1 MALSTRMKV
10 LIVGNGGREHAL
22 AWKIRQSPLV
32 SDLYCAP
39 GNAGIAELADC
50 VPIDASNI
58 VEVADFAQT
67 IKADL
72 TVVGPELPMV
82 LGIGDEFVRRGLTI
96 FCPSR
101 GAAEIEG
108 SKAFA
113 REFMTRRKIPSPRY
127 EVCSSIEE
135 AHDFVK
141 RAPFGFPFVVK
152 ADGLASGKGTLIAK
166 DAARAKEAVDAMLAE
181 KKFGSAGA
189 KLVMEEFLEGDEV
202 SFLVFSDGSRVV
214 PMASVQDHKRAL
226 DGDKG
231 ANTGGMGTVSP
242 TTNISMD
249 GHKRIMQ
256 EIIVPTIAGLAEE
269 GRRFQGVLF
278 AGLMITDAGPKVL
291 EFNARFGDP
300 ETQVIMARMRS
311 DVVPILQQCATGT
324 LGETRV
330 EWAKEPA
337 VCVVLASKGYPDEP
351 ETGKVVTGLD
361 AIKEWS
367 DVVVYHAATKREDGA
382 VKTVGGRVLGV
393 TALGANLDS
402 AIARAYEAIEKI
414 QFDGMFYRKDIGAR
428 ALARLHS
435 AKA

>member
-1 MALSTRMKV
+1 MKL

-32 SDLYCAP
+32 SELYCAP
-39 GNAGIAELADC
+39 GNAGIAEIADC
-50 VPIDASNI
+50 VPIDSSNI

-82 LGIGDEFVRRGLTI
+82 LGIGDEFVRRGLPI

-113 REFMTRRKIPSPRY
+113 REFMTRRSIPSPRY
-127 EVCSSIEE
+127 EVCATLEE

-141 RAPFGFPFVVK
+141 RKPFGFPFVVK
-152 ADGLASGKGTLIAK
+152 ADGLAQGKGTVVAQ
-166 DAARAKEAVDAMLAE
+166 DAAEAKSAVDEMMAD

-189 KLVMEEFLEGDEV
+189 KLVMEEFLEGEEA
-202 SFLVFSDGSRVV
+202 SFLVLSDGSRVV
-214 PMASVQDHKRAL
+214 ALASVQDHKRAL
-226 DGDKG
+226 DGDLG
-231 ANTGGMGTVSP
+231 PNTGGMGTVSP
-242 TTNISMD
+242 TTNISLE

-256 EIIVPTIAGLAEE
+256 EIVLPTIAGMAEE

-278 AGLMITDAGPKVL
+278 AGLMITEAGPKVL

-311 DVVPILQQCATGT
+311 DLVPILQQCASGT
-324 LGETRV
+324 LGDARI

-337 VCVVLASKGYPDEP
+337 VCVVLASRGYPDTP
-351 ETGKVVTGLD
+351 ETGKVISGLD
-361 AIKEWS
+361 ALKNWN
-367 DVVVYHAATKREDGA
+367 DVVVYHAATRHEDGA

-402 AIARAYEAIEKI
+402 AVARAYEAISRVS
-414 QFDGMFYRKDIGAR
+414 FDGMLYRKDIGAR
-428 ALARLHS
+428 ALAHLHRS
-435 AKA
+435 KPA

>member
-1 MALSTRMKV
+1 MS
-10 LIVGNGGREHAL
+10 E
-22 AWKIRQSPLV
+22 
-32 SDLYCAP
+32 LYCAP

-50 VPIDASNI
+50 VPIDSSNI

-67 IKADL
+67 IHADL

-82 LGIGDEFVRRGLTI
+82 LGIGDEFVRRGLPI

-127 EVCSSIEE
+127 EVCSTLDE

-141 RAPFGFPFVVK
+141 RQPFGFPCVVK
-152 ADGLASGKGTLIAK
+152 ADGLAAGKGTMVVEDAA
-166 DAARAKEAVDAMLAE
+166 AARAAVDEMMAD

-189 KLVMEEFLEGDEV
+189 KLVMEEFLEGEEV
-202 SFLVFSDGSRVV
+202 SFLVLSDGSRVV
-214 PMASVQDHKRAL
+214 PLASVQDHKRAL
-226 DGDKG
+226 DGDLG
-231 ANTGGMGTVSP
+231 PNTGGMGDRLP
-242 TTNISMD
+242 HHQHQPRRPQAD
-249 GHKRIMQ
+249 H
-256 EIIVPTIAGLAEE
+256 
-269 GRRFQGVLF
+269 GRDRAADDRRPGRGGTQFQGVLF
-278 AGLMITDAGPKVL
+278 AGLMITESGPKVL

-311 DVVPILQQCATGT
+311 DIVPILQQCASGT
-324 LGETRV
+324 LGDTRI

-337 VCVVLASKGYPDEP
+337 VCVVLASRGYPDEP
-351 ETGKVVTGLD
+351 ETGKPISGLD
-361 AIKEWS
+361 ALKDWQ

-393 TALGANLDS
+393 TALGANLEL
-402 AIARAYEAIEKI
+402 AIARAYEAIERVS
-414 QFDGMFYRKDIGAR
+414 FEGMVYRKDIGAR
-428 ALARLHS
+428 ALAHLHRS
-435 AKA
+435 KPA

>member
-1 MALSTRMKV
+1 MRI

-32 SDLYCAP
+32 TELYCAP
-39 GNAGIAELADC
+39 GNAGIAEIADC
-50 VPIDASNI
+50 VPIDSSSI

-67 IKADL
+67 IRADL

-82 LGIGDEFVRRGLTI
+82 LGIGDEFVRRGLRI

-113 REFMTRRKIPSPRY
+113 REFMSRHAIPSPRY
-127 EVCSSIEE
+127 EVCSTLDE
-135 AHDFVK
+135 AAAFVK

-152 ADGLASGKGTLIAK
+152 ADGLASGKGTMVVAE
-166 DAARAKEAVDAMLAE
+166 AAEARAAVAQIMAE
-181 KKFGSAGA
+181 KRFGSAGA
-189 KLVMEEFLEGDEV
+189 KVVMEEFLQGEEV
-202 SFLVFSDGSRVV
+202 SFLVFSDGARVV

-231 ANTGGMGTVSP
+231 PNTGGMGTVSP
-242 TTNISMD
+242 TTSISLE

-256 EIIVPTIAGLAEE
+256 DVILPAVAGLAAE
-269 GRRFQGVLF
+269 GRSFQGVLF
-278 AGLMITDAGPKVL
+278 AGLMMTEAGPKVL

-300 ETQVIMARMRS
+300 ETQVIMARMRT
-311 DVVPILQQCATGT
+311 DIVPILDQCAAGQ
-324 LGETRV
+324 LGETRL

-337 VCVVLASKGYPDEP
+337 VCVVLASRGYPETP
-351 ETGKVVTGLD
+351 ETGQTISGLD
-361 AIKEWS
+361 SLKEWT
-367 DVVVYHAATKREDGA
+367 DVVVYHAATRKEDGQ

-393 TALGANLDS
+393 TALGANLEA
-402 AIARAYEAIEKI
+402 AIARAYEAVGRIH
-414 QFDGMFYRKDIGAR
+414 FDGMYCRRDIGHR
-428 ALARLHS
+428 ALARLHGQR
-435 AKA
+435 